1 MSKSATELAHMIERY
16 NAGVHS
22 QAIFEDYLE
31 AAKMLRTQHKQIEQ
45 LREALQ
51 GVLHCPAIHD
61 VYGDDKDE
69 ETHEAERIARK
80 ALEQTK

>member
-45 LREALQ
+45 LREALEDALRYKRADEKLVDIIN
-51 GVLHCPAIHD
+51 GVGQQQQKPKHGRQA
-61 VYGDDKDE
+61 
-69 ETHEAERIARK
+69 
-80 ALEQTK
+80 

>member
-51 GVLHCPAIHD
+51 AL
-61 VYGDDKDE
+61 YDE
-69 ETHEAERIARK
+69 QNGPPLIRDAAGWEAAMELASK
-80 ALEQTK
+80 ALEGK